1 MTNPLAPSLLLPP
14 LIASAAMRSVLED
27 RARLQR
33 MLDFEAALT
42 RAEAA
47 VGAVPASVV
56 DPVVAACRA
65 ELYELPALGET
76 AAATGSLATALVQ
89 ALTAEV
95 AKTDAA
101 AASCVHWGACDQ
113 DMMDTAL
120 ALELRAG
127 IDVLIGELNRAIE
140 ALTTLAGRQR
150 RTGAVARTALRHT
163 LPMPFGLKAAGYAA
177 ALGRSRERLRRL
189 RKEALVLQFGGAAGT
204 LAALGDQG
212 LDVIERMTALL
223 ELAAPEAPWHSFR
236 DRLGEVAAAFG
247 ILAGTCGK
255 IGRDI
260 ALLMQDEVAEVI
272 APPAASLNGASTSA
286 PTSAPDDPAAGNGAA
301 APPRLAPSAA
311 AAMAVSA
318 AMIAPQLV
326 ATILACAVQE
336 HERALGA
343 WQAEWATFPALA
355 LVTSGA
361 VAAVADLAQGIEV
374 DPDRM
379 RANADITHGLIMA
392 EAITLALAAKISR
405 PEAHKLVEEASRKAL
420 ADRRSLQNVLAD
432 DPRVTAHITGPML
445 GRLFEPMAHQGAAQ
459 TFIDRLVG
467 TLKTSNKRP

>member
-14 LIASAAMRSVLED
+14 LISSAAMRAILDD

-47 VGAVPASVV
+47 VGVVPASVV
-56 DPVVAACRA
+56 DPIAAACRA
-65 ELYELPALGET
+65 EHYDLAALGED
-76 AAATGSLATALVQ
+76 AAAAGNLAGPLVD

-101 AASCVHWGACDQ
+101 AASCVHWGASGQ
-113 DMMDTAL
+113 DVMDTAL
-120 ALELRAG
+120 VLELRVG
-127 IDVLIGELNRAIE
+127 IDALIGDLGRAIE
-140 ALTTLAGRQR
+140 AFTTLAGRQR
-150 RTGAVARTALRHT
+150 RTATVARMSLRHA
-163 LPMPFGLKAAGYAA
+163 LPMPFGLKVAGYAA
-177 ALGRSRERLRRL
+177 ALGRSRERLKRL
-189 RKEALVLQFGGAAGT
+189 RKDALVLQFGGSVGT

-212 LDVIERMTALL
+212 LNVTDRLSALL
-223 ELAAPEAPWHSFR
+223 DLPAPEAPWHSYR
-236 DRLGEVAAAFG
+236 DRLAEVASAFG

-260 ALLMQDEVAEVI
+260 SLLMQNEVAEI
-272 APPAASLNGASTSA
+272 FEPPTAPGGDA
-286 PTSAPDDPAAGNGAA
+286 AA
-301 APPRLAPSAA
+301 APRRLDPAAA

-326 ATILACAVQE
+326 ATILACETQE
-336 HERALGA
+336 HEHALGT

-361 VAAVADLAQGIEV
+361 LGAVADLAQGIEV

-379 RANADITHGLIMA
+379 RTNLDITQGLIMA
-392 EAITLALAAKISR
+392 EAITLALAGKIGR
-405 PEAHKLVEEASRKAL
+405 PEARKLVEEASRNAARDKSRLQDVLL
-420 ADRRSLQNVLAD
+420 ADA
-432 DPRVTAHITGPML
+432 RVTAHLPAPVL
-445 GRLFEPMAHQGAAQ
+445 ARLFEPMSYQGTAQ

-467 TLKTSNKRP
+467 TLRTSAGKRP